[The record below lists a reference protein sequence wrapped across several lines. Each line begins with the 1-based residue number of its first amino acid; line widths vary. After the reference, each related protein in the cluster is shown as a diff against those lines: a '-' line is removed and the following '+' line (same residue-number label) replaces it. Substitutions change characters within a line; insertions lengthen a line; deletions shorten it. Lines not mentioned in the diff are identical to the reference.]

1 MSDLQQEA
9 TAKAVAIAQS
19 MALGLG
25 VAPISKL
32 TTEQWGLIVSAAI
45 FEWLRAR
52 SQQAVTEGI
61 DPDLS
66 FAAIEPSPRVV
77 AIVEAILPRLADEV
91 AIDWD
96 KSLMSWSGSE
106 MVEFLM
112 AARRLFAETETTMKS
127 DSVVRERK
135 ERKMDELNDAIPSF

>member
-96 KSLMSWSGSE
+96 KSLMSWS
-106 MVEFLM
+106 
-112 AARRLFAETETTMKS
+112 
-127 DSVVRERK
+127 
-135 ERKMDELNDAIPSF
+135 